1 MKEDKIFLSV
11 LAGLISSMSQKY
23 SVILILV
30 LAAIVFD
37 FATGL
42 LKSAVKGK
50 KISSRTGVKGFWKKI
65 SLIAALF
72 FGIFLDVFIPCLLSF
87 INVTLPFNVP
97 FGFIFGCYII
107 INESISISENLF
119 ECNPKI
125 LPKWVNVLLQD
136 ARSKIENKE
145 SDKNDK

>member
-37 FATGL
+37 FVTGL

-50 KISSRTGVKGFWKKI
+50 KYTDRHKY
-65 SLIAALF
+65 
-72 FGIFLDVFIPCLLSF
+72 
-87 INVTLPFNVP
+87 
-97 FGFIFGCYII
+97 GCYRH
-107 INESISISENLF
+107 
-119 ECNPKI
+119 
-125 LPKWVNVLLQD
+125 NV
-136 ARSKIENKE
+136 
-145 SDKNDK
+145 

>member
-1 MKEDKIFLSV
+1 MKDKIFLSI
-11 LAGLISSMSQKY
+11 LIGTISSASQKY

-30 LAAIVFD
+30 LAAIIFD
-37 FATGL
+37 FTTGL

-50 KISSRTGVKGFWKKI
+50 KISSRIGVRGFWKKI

-87 INVTLPFNVP
+87 INVTLHFNVP

-125 LPKWVNVLLQD
+125 LPQWVRLLLED
-136 ARSKIENKE
+136 AKSKIENKD